1 MRLRRVPWRTV
12 LPIAALV
19 LVLLTALLPSPYVI
33 ESPGPVTNTLGT
45 TRIDGRTTPV
55 IEVPGRRTYPTTGA
69 LDLLTVSVTGSPGR
83 TPSWLTL
90 ASRLVRPGR
99 SPSRRSRSSTPSG

>member
-1 MRLRRVPWRTV
+1 M

-45 TRIDGRTTPV
+45 TRIDGKATPV

-69 LDLLTVSVTGSPGR
+69 LDLLTVSVTR
-83 TPSWLTL
+83 L
-90 ASRLVRPGR
+90 AGADPVLADPRGRLVRPGAVR
-99 SPSRRSRSSTPSG
+99 HAARGALPGRADPAAVG